1 MISKKEC
8 KVGHGRGYTL
18 VEIISILKCTEGQG
32 GKYYLGRWSQK
43 WKMECKEGQGRKNWS
58 EVRNARWAGRAGAAG
73 FSQIR
78 RRALIQIRWEA
89 EAQFTSRAWFN
100 QICMMQWF
108 WQSEKLG
115 ITRVSHSSV
124 CRYDSVKEGEEHWY
138 ARSWITGCQIIY
150 SSRSN
155 YIQCFKSLIF
165 WTYSFSDLSSKKS
178 GHAQGCQ
185 ACSSVCL
192 APISLPQLHLDRCWF
207 AAWSLTTLLIFQ
219 NYHLSL

>member
-43 WKMECKEGQGRKNWS
+43 WKMECKEDQGRKNWS
-58 EVRNARWAGRAGAAG
+58 GVRNARWAGRAGAAG

-115 ITRVSHSSV
+115 ITLEWAKAASAGMILWKKEKNIDMLVLGLLAVRSYIPAVPTVFKALKVSYSELIHS
-124 CRYDSVKEGEEHWY
+124 
-138 ARSWITGCQIIY
+138 QI
-150 SSRSN
+150 
-155 YIQCFKSLIF
+155 
-165 WTYSFSDLSSKKS
+165 
-178 GHAQGCQ
+178 CQ
-185 ACSSVCL
+185 AKSQVMPRAVKHV
-192 APISLPQLHLDRCWF
+192 APS
-207 AAWSLTTLLIFQ
+207 A
-219 NYHLSL
+219 

>member
-8 KVGHGRGYTL
+8 KVGHGLGYTL

-115 ITRVSHSSV
+115 ITLEWAIAASAGMILWKKEKNIDMLVLGLLAVRSYIPAVPTIFNNALKVSYSELIHS
-124 CRYDSVKEGEEHWY
+124 
-138 ARSWITGCQIIY
+138 QI
-150 SSRSN
+150 
-155 YIQCFKSLIF
+155 
-165 WTYSFSDLSSKKS
+165 
-178 GHAQGCQ
+178 CQ
-185 ACSSVCL
+185 AKSQVMPRAVKHV
-192 APISLPQLHLDRCWF
+192 APS
-207 AAWSLTTLLIFQ
+207 A
-219 NYHLSL
+219 